1 MNFQL
6 PHIPNRPEK
15 PRENGLT
22 MIMDKGLSLSQAD
35 SLIESSGK
43 YIDIIKLGFGTSLVT
58 NKVQEKIKK
67 YQNADIIVYL
77 GGTLFEAFI
86 IRDMYNDYKNLIEKW
101 NITHCEVSDGSI
113 SINNQ
118 EKHEFIMDLSKKYTV
133 LSEIGYK
140 DDRKLRPEEWSK
152 LMNEEIEA
160 GSWKV
165 IAEARESG
173 NTGIFND
180 THQIDQKIITEITSN
195 VPSDKIIWE
204 TPKKDQ
210 QIWFIEN
217 IGPNVNLGNIAHSDT
232 IALETL
238 RLGLRGDTFF
248 NYLQE

>member
-173 NTGIFND
+173 NTGIFR
-180 THQIDQKIITEITSN
+180 HIIKYLMPDAITGGKEFEAISKSLL
-195 VPSDKIIWE
+195 PIRRTARIEPRRSASAIGS
-204 TPKKDQ
+204 TPGSSRVLPKVST
-210 QIWFIEN
+210 
-217 IGPNVNLGNIAHSDT
+217 PAS
-232 IALETL
+232 ASS
-238 RLGLRGDTFF
+238 
-248 NYLQE
+248 